1 MQRIVVVGTS
11 GSGKSTL
18 AAALARRLD
27 AEFVEL
33 DALFWLPGWE
43 QATIEVFRERV
54 SGAIQGERWVVGGN
68 YSRARDLI
76 WSAADTIIW
85 LDYPFSLVF
94 SRLFRRTV
102 KRIRTQENLWGTDNY
117 ETWGKQFFS
126 RDSLF
131 VWVVKTHGRYRRLID
146 ELLQQPEYAHLTLLR
161 FKTPGETDAWLRG
174 LSAPDASG
182 VVQAGDDAPTE

>member
-1 MQRIVVVGTS
+1 MQRIVIVGTS

-18 AAALARRLD
+18 AAELARRLD

-33 DALFWLPGWE
+33 DALFWLSNWE
-43 QATIEVFRERV
+43 QATTEAFRERV
-54 SGAIQGERWVVGGN
+54 SGAIAGERWVVGGN

-76 WSAADTIIW
+76 WSAADTLIW
-85 LDYPFSLVF
+85 LDYPFPLVF

-102 KRIRTQENLWGTDNY
+102 QRIWTQENLWGTGNY

-131 VWVVKTHGRYRRLID
+131 LWVVKTHQRYRTMIG

-161 FKTPGETDAWLRG
+161 FRTPGETEAWVRG
-174 LSAPDASG
+174 L
-182 VVQAGDDAPTE
+182 TENAHG